1 MTPQLEAAIAA
12 SKPLDQSE
20 RQQLIQILIEDTQS
34 DSSELNLQI
43 FSTQFWQGISI
54 GKLRSDQMPST
65 SDRQASFANFWPEE
79 DTDQEF
85 LDFLKQQRVDDTN
98 LNGNESFAN

>member
-12 SKPLDQSE
+12 TKPLDQSE
-20 RQQLIQILIEDTQS
+20 RQQLIQILIADTQS

-43 FSTQFWQGISI
+43 LSTQFWQGTSI

-65 SDRQASFANFWPEE
+65 FDRQASVVDFWPEE

-85 LDFLKQQRVDDTN
+85 LDFLRQQRADDTD
-98 LNGNESFAN
+98 LNGNESCSN